1 MGILGTSN
9 GNLAKQISN
18 SNNSTFKTVN
28 NLLTLQENHVEEFF
42 QYHGPEFLAALEK
55 LMEDV
60 TARVVSGMLAKLEF
74 KQDGTTISVNK
85 VTIMEHEKITQENI
99 ELDLQALLNSAI
111 NSEVVMQRKLAKQQY
126 LESQG
131 FAPPQPNNPTNAGAM
146 PMAQMGA
153 MGAVGGASMGA
164 YSGMNQPMPQSSN
177 YPVPPAGQDN
187 YGRPYWIDP
196 NTQQMT
202 FEPPSSGLHLGQTMM
217 NVARQGAAWAK
228 WLA

>member
-9 GNLAKQISN
+9 GNLAKQISS
-18 SNNSTFKTVN
+18 SNNNTFKTVN

-60 TARVVSGMLAKLEF
+60 TTRVVSQMLSKLEF
-74 KQDGTTISVNK
+74 KQDGTTIAVN
-85 VTIMEHEKITQENI
+85 TDTLREFEKITQENI
-99 ELDLQALLNSAI
+99 DLDIQSILNSAI

-131 FAPPQPNNPTNAGAM
+131 FAPPQPNNQMNAGAM
-146 PMAQMGA
+146 PAAQMGA

-164 YSGMNQPMPQSSN
+164 YSGMSQPAPAQQN
-177 YPVPPAGQDN
+177 YPIQPAGQDN

-202 FEPPSSGLHLGQTMM
+202 LEPPNSGLHLGQT
-217 NVARQGAAWAK
+217 VVGLARQGAAWAK

>member
-9 GNLAKQISN
+9 GNLAKQITS

-28 NLLTLQENHVEEFF
+28 NLLTLQDNHVEEFF
-42 QYHGPEFLAALEK
+42 QYHGPEFFVALEK

-60 TARVVSGMLAKLEF
+60 TTRVVSQMLAKLEF
-74 KQDGTTISVNK
+74 KQDGTTIAVN
-85 VTIMEHEKITQENI
+85 TDTLREFEKITQENI
-99 ELDLQALLNSAI
+99 ELDIQALLNSAI

-131 FAPPQPNNPTNAGAM
+131 FAPPQANNPMNAGAM
-146 PMAQMGA
+146 PVAQMGT

-164 YSGMNQPMPQSSN
+164 YSGMSQPAPAQTN

-202 FEPPSSGLHLGQTMM
+202 LEPPSSGLHLGSTM
-217 NVARQGAAWAK
+217 VGLARQGAAWAK

>member
-9 GNLAKQISN
+9 SNLAKQISN

-85 VTIMEHEKITQENI
+85 DTLREYEKITQENI

-131 FAPPQPNNPTNAGAM
+131 FAPPQPNNLTNAGAM